1 MNELLVKLN
10 EVLEK
15 SQEEAR
21 YLRSENKELKDHIK
35 HLEMARKSME
45 MAQNNKPFEVPAD
58 FFTGCPFTPFS
69 MLHPM
74 GITVEEQID
83 CRHNLNGMSWSR
95 IKYLCGRTGY
105 RQFFSVGDT
114 KDIILKNGEQITM
127 RIIGIRHDTT
137 HDGRKAA
144 LTWEMVD
151 FMKDRHVMNKSCTNE
166 GGWTSSEMR
175 RYLNEDVFSLLPD
188 EVQDV
193 IYPVIKTTSCG
204 GNKTG
209 KVSTVDKLFLLSEHE
224 RYGRKFYSAGDE
236 GRWYQW
242 YRREGVSYA
251 KKYPNGDSGWG
262 WMRSPY
268 GSNSA
273 SFCRVGSGGSAFDG
287 NASSSDGVAFGF
299 CM

>member
-21 YLRSENKELKDHIK
+21 YLRSENKGLKDHIK
-35 HLEMARKSME
+35 NLELSQKNE
-45 MAQNNKPFEVPAD
+45 TFEVPAD

-74 GITVEEQID
+74 EVTVEEQLN
-83 CRHNLNGMSWSR
+83 CRHDLNGMSWSR
-95 IKYLCGRTGY
+95 IKCLSNRTGY

-114 KDIILKNGEQITM
+114 KDITLKNGEKITM
-127 RIIGIRHDTT
+127 RIIGIRHDITP
-137 HDGRKAA
+137 DGHKAA

-151 FMKDRHVMNKSCTNE
+151 FMEDRHVMNKSCTNE
-166 GGWTSSEMR
+166 GGWASSEMR
-175 RYLNEDVFSLLPD
+175 RYLNEDVFALLPD
-188 EVQDV
+188 DVQDV
-193 IYPVIKTTSCG
+193 IRPVIKTTYCG
-204 GNKTG
+204 GKKTG

-251 KKYPNGDSGWG
+251 KKYPDGDSGWG
-262 WMRSPY
+262 WMRSPNGSTGANFCAVPGGGNA
-268 GSNSA
+268 GSNNAGA
-273 SFCRVGSGGSAFDG
+273 SG
-287 NASSSDGVAFGF
+287 GVAFGF

>member
-21 YLRSENKELKDHIK
+21 YLRSENKGLKDHIK
-35 HLEMARKSME
+35 NLELARKSLE
-45 MAQNNKPFEVPAD
+45 MAQNNPVCSIPVDAII
-58 FFTGCPFTPFS
+58 GCPFS
-69 MLHPM
+69 DMQLM
-74 GITVEEQID
+74 DITVEERCN
-83 CRHNLNGMSWSR
+83 CRHDLNGMSWSR
-95 IKYLCGRTGY
+95 IKCLSNRTGY
-105 RQFFSVGDT
+105 HQFFSVGDT
-114 KDIILKNGEQITM
+114 KDITLKNGEKITM

-151 FMKDRHVMNKSCTNE
+151 FMKDRHAMNKSCTNE
-166 GGWTSSEMR
+166 GGWASSEMR
-175 RYLNEDVFSLLPD
+175 RYLNEDVFALLPD

-193 IYPVIKTTSCG
+193 ICPVIKTTSCG

-262 WMRSPY
+262 WERSPY
-268 GSNSA
+268 GCNSA
-273 SFCRVGSGGSAFDG
+273 GFCGVGSGGGAG
-287 NASSSDGVAFGF
+287 GGGASNSYGVAFGF

>member
-15 SQEEAR
+15 YQEEAR
-21 YLRSENKELKDHIK
+21 YLRSENKGLKEHIK
-35 HLEMARKSME
+35 NLEL
-45 MAQNNKPFEVPAD
+45 AQKNKTFDVPGD

-74 GITVEEQID
+74 EITVEERCN
-83 CRHNLNGMSWSR
+83 CRHDLNGMSWSR
-95 IKYLCGRTGY
+95 IKYLSNRPGY
-105 RQFFSVGDT
+105 SQFFSVGDT
-114 KDIILKNGEQITM
+114 KDITLKNGEKITM
-127 RIIGIRHDTT
+127 RIIGIRHDITP
-137 HDGRKAA
+137 DGHKAA

-151 FMKDRHVMNKSCTNE
+151 FMEDRHEMNKSCTNE
-166 GGWTSSEMR
+166 GGWASSEMR
-175 RYLNEDVFSLLPD
+175 RYLNEDVFALLPD
-188 EVQDV
+188 DVHDV
-193 IYPVIKTTSCG
+193 IRPVIKTTSCG
-204 GNKTG
+204 GKKDG

-251 KKYPNGDSGWG
+251 KKYPDGDSGWG

-268 GSNSA
+268 GSSST
-273 SFCRVGSGGSAFDG
+273 SFCYVNGNG
-287 NASSSDGVAFGF
+287 NADNDNASGSFGVAFGF

>member
-21 YLRSENKELKDHIK
+21 YLRSENKGLKEHIK
-35 HLEMARKSME
+35 NLELARKSLE
-45 MAQNNKPFEVPAD
+45 MAQNNQTCSLSGNAI
-58 FFTGCPFTPFS
+58 TRCPYAVMQLMDLT
-69 MLHPM
+69 
-74 GITVEEQID
+74 IEERCN
-83 CRHNLNGMSWSR
+83 CRHDLNDMSWSR
-95 IKYLCGRTGY
+95 IKYLSNSMGY
-105 RQFFSVGDT
+105 NPFFKIGDT
-114 KDIILKNGEQITM
+114 KDITLKNGEKITM
-127 RIIGIRHDTT
+127 RIIGIRHDITP
-137 HDGRKAA
+137 DGHKAA

-151 FMKDRHVMNKSCTNE
+151 FMEDRHEMNKSCTNE
-166 GGWTSSEMR
+166 GGWASSEMR
-175 RYLNEDVFSLLPD
+175 RYLNEDVFALLPD
-188 EVQDV
+188 DVQDV
-193 IYPVIKTTSCG
+193 IRPVIKTTSCG
-204 GNKTG
+204 GKKDG

-251 KKYPNGDSGWG
+251 KNYPNGDSGWG

-268 GSNSA
+268 GSNSTR
-273 SFCRVGSGGSAFDG
+273 FCRVNSYGSADYG
-287 NASSSDGVAFGF
+287 SASHSYGVAFGF